1 MSTSRFIPARGRAGG
16 VCLRDTMRGNRIV
29 CFFDRD
35 WQTFGYRT
43 ERADAAAM
51 LMAETCAEALNAKHE
66 AVMQAKQAEA
76 AQ

>member
-1 MSTSRFIPARGRAGG
+1 
-16 VCLRDTMRGNRIV
+16 MRGNRIV